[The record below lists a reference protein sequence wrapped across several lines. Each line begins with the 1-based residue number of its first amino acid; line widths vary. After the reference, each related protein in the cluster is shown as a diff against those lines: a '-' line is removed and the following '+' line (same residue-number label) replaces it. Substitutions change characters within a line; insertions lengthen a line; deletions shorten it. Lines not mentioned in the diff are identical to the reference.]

1 MEAREKN
8 QRREGEAPS
17 GEKHLPFPGE
27 KHLTLSVFSLSL
39 SLEVSDAIFIYNTK
53 YYNFINYLSN
63 KTD

>member
-39 SLEVSDAIFIYNTK
+39 SL
-53 YYNFINYLSN
+53 
-63 KTD
+63 

>member
-39 SLEVSDAIFIYNTK
+39 SLSRSFGRY
-53 YYNFINYLSN
+53 FYLQY
-63 KTD
+63 